1 MVKQL
6 GIPIILFLALSCQSS
21 ADLRLNELISIIGKF
36 NKVNN
41 FSKSNV
47 INVLIKIDV
56 IYQTAIQFW
65 WPDIF
70 HIVLK
75 YFLMEIVID
84 GLIGK
89 TKYNAILVEFQIRG
103 SPHIQSFL

>member
-56 IYQTAIQFW
+56 IYRTAIQFW

-89 TKYNAILVEFQIRG
+89 TKCNAILVEFQIRG
-103 SPHIQSFL
+103 SPHIHSFL